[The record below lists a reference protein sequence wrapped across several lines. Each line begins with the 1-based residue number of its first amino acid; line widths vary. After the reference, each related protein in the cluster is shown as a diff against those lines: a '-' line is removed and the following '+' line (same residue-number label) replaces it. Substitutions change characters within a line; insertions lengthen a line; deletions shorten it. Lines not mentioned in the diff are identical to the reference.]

1 MKRLLLAAGVFAAAI
16 AAGTPAQA
24 QNYPWCAQYAGFGG
38 QNCGFTT
45 YAQCMAALSGNGGVC
60 SQNTQ
65 YQPLAS
71 PPSRRAYH

>member
-1 MKRLLLAAGVFAAAI
+1 MNRLLLAAGVLAAAV
-16 AAGTPAQA
+16 AAETPARA

-45 YAQCMAALSGNGGVC
+45 YAQCMAALLGNGGVC

-65 YQPLAS
+65 YQPTAA
-71 PPSRRAYH
+71 PFSRRPH